1 MNRIA
6 LLIAEKSQQLAIQ
19 LIPKIV
25 DMARKLAI
33 EKIGTP
39 LENMINSCPFQTEL
53 QKLLELRNEL
63 VNKLNTTANTINSL
77 SKTLDPLTTTI
88 DTSEKALQTAKTART
103 VASAAVAFIPSPP
116 GTPGIVI
123 STINNLKNIEDF
135 LTPIITI
142 SKNTVSSIENSLDFT
157 NNTIL
162 QIIKFLNSI
171 DSKLKFCGVDPQSL
185 TPYNDYITTLLNTKE
200 DVPQNNIYKGFVLEI
215 EIKPYSPTV
224 NRRRAVAKNNNN
236 IILLSTP
243 YSFTTL
249 DQVLINELKLIIDA
263 NNLKAD

>member
-1 MNRIA
+1 MSKIA
-6 LLIAEKSQQLAIQ
+6 SIIAEKSQQLALQ

-39 LENMINSCPFQTEL
+39 LENMINSCPLQAEL
-53 QKLLELRNEL
+53 QRLLELRNQL

-77 SKTLDPLTTTI
+77 SKTLDPLTKSI
-88 DTSEKALQTAKTART
+88 DVSDKALKTAKTTRIA
-103 VASAAVAFIPSPP
+103 VSAAATFIPSPP

-123 STINNLKNIEDF
+123 STINNLLNIEDF

-162 QIIKFLNSI
+162 QIIKLLNSI
-171 DSKLKFCGVDPQSL
+171 DSKLKVCGIDPKNL

-200 DVPQNNIYKGFVLEI
+200 NVPQNNIYRGFVLEI
-215 EIKPYSPTV
+215 EIVPYSPTV
-224 NRRRAVAKNNNN
+224 NRRRAVAKNNYG
-236 IILLSTP
+236 IVLLQTP
-243 YSFTTL
+243 LSFTTL
-249 DQVLINELKLIIDA
+249 DQVLINELKLIIDS